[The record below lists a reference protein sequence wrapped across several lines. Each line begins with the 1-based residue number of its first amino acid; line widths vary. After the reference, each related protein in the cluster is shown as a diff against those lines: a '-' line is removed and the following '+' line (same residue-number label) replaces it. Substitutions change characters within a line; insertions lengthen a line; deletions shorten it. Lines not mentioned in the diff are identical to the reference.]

1 MLSGSLQ
8 TKPNTGDQFYRV
20 LMMNY
25 RYVIASV
32 SKNDGSGDNLT
43 VNVYQDG
50 TLITTDSTSIRTGT
64 WTSWRPSRLPVG
76 TRRQQY
82 GERDRSGS
90 NLERTLIVFFFP
102 KPFCASRAVRR
113 HDVTLGIFP

>member
-50 TLITTDSTSIRTGT
+50 TLITTDSTSIPYGNLDVVAPIAA
-64 WTSWRPSRLPVG
+64 SGSGSPVG
-76 TRRQQY
+76 NST
-82 GERDRSGS
+82 E
-90 NLERTLIVFFFP
+90 NVTVPEATLNGP
-102 KPFCASRAVRR
+102 
-113 HDVTLGIFP
+113 